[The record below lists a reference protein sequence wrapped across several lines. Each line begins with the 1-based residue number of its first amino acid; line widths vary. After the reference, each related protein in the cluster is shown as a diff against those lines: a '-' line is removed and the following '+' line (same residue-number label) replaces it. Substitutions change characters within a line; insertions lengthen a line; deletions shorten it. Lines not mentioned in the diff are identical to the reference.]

1 MRTLVVAPHP
11 DDELLGCGGT
21 VLRRISEG
29 SEVGLVFMT
38 SISTENGWD
47 SSFVERRQA
56 EIAEVG
62 VRLGL
67 SSRDVFQLG
76 FPAAQL
82 DQVPMGNLVQSLSQ
96 VFHDFK
102 PNEIL
107 SPHIGDVHSDHRITA
122 EVVASC
128 AKWFRC
134 PSIERV
140 MAYETLSETG
150 FSLSSEKSFRPNV
163 YVDISHWLS
172 EKIELLR
179 IYSSEFGQFPFPRS
193 EDAVKALAQVHGSKA
208 GCSSAE
214 AFELLLER
222 QGFAHEAIE

>member
-21 VLRRISEG
+21 ILRRISEG
-29 SEVGLVFMT
+29 SQVGLVFMT
-38 SISTENGWD
+38 SISIDKGWD
-47 SSFVERRQA
+47 QSFVERRQA
-56 EIAEVG
+56 EIADVRL
-62 VRLGL
+62 RLGL
-67 SSRDVFQLG
+67 SGKDVFQLR
-76 FPAAQL
+76 FPATQL
-82 DQVPMGNLVQSLSQ
+82 DQVPLGTLVQSLSQ
-96 VFHDFK
+96 VFHDFR

-134 PSIERV
+134 PSIDRV

-150 FSLSSEKSFRPNV
+150 FSLSSEKVFKPNV
-163 YVDISHWLS
+163 YVDISQWLP
-172 EKIELLR
+172 EKLELLR
-179 IYSSEFGQFPFPRS
+179 IYSSEMEKFPFPRS
-193 EDAVKALAQVHGSKA
+193 EDSVKALAQVHGSKS
-208 GCSSAE
+208 GCSFAE

-222 QGFAHEAIE
+222 QGFAHE

>member
-1 MRTLVVAPHP
+1 MKTLIVAPHP

-29 SEVGLVFMT
+29 SQVGLVFMT
-38 SISTENGWD
+38 AISTEHGWD
-47 SSFVERRQA
+47 SSFVDRRQA
-56 EIAEVG
+56 EIAEVV

-67 SSRDVFQLG
+67 NNKDVFQLG

-82 DQVPMGNLVQSLSQ
+82 DQVPMGAMVQTLSQ
-96 VFHDFK
+96 VFQIFK

-122 EVVASC
+122 EVVASS

-134 PSIERV
+134 PSVERV

-150 FSLSSEKSFRPNV
+150 FGLSSEKMFKPNV
-163 YVDISHWLS
+163 YVDISPWLS
-172 EKIELLR
+172 EKLDLLR
-179 IYSSEFGQFPFPRS
+179 IYSSEMEQFPFPRS
-193 EDAVKALAQVHGSKA
+193 GDAVKALAQVHGSNS

-222 QGFAHEAIE
+222 QRFAHESVE